1 MAINMTIEKFR
12 EYCKKKSKE
21 EIVDWL
27 YEKENGKIP
36 FVAKEVAENEVSK
49 GELAKLIEEE
59 LKNYI
64 KTNPVIERVL
74 FHVEKYDDRRTYYTP
89 TEITK
94 ALFKDILDEEFYK
107 NIQKDFEKYLKDN
120 FELLARKVLLDIFVN
135 GIKDNKII
143 QDSIQRAI
151 YEMT

>member
-74 FHVEKYDDRRTYYTP
+74 FHVEKYDDRRKHECRRSYG
-89 TEITK
+89 
-94 ALFKDILDEEFYK
+94 
-107 NIQKDFEKYLKDN
+107 
-120 FELLARKVLLDIFVN
+120 V
-135 GIKDNKII
+135 
-143 QDSIQRAI
+143 
-151 YEMT
+151 

>member
-1 MAINMTIEKFR
+1 M
-12 EYCKKKSKE
+12 
-21 EIVDWL
+21 V
-27 YEKENGKIP
+27 G
-36 FVAKEVAENEVSK
+36 
-49 GELAKLIEEE
+49 LIEE